1 MWSTHCVAGR
11 IGSAGAFN
19 EKGCKAELIDGLY
32 QIHRDQ
38 GIEVADQVSQKA
50 SKPWISP
57 SSPDRT
63 LFSWWVKRKVY
74 CLRLASRCMLKWTIT
89 CHSSGGFITT
99 W

>member
-50 SKPWISP
+50 SKPWISALFTRP
-57 SSPDRT
+57 RRRT
-63 LFSWWVKRKVY
+63 GTDVVLLVGQAEGVLPAA
-74 CLRLASRCMLKWTIT
+74 C
-89 CHSSGGFITT
+89 
-99 W
+99 